1 MIPADI
7 REAFGLTTPRHRNA
21 VYAYYFYR
29 LIQRTQHLTCVYNE
43 NSTGNTH
50 HEISRFLR
58 QMQAETDIPIRSRW
72 LRSTPQVDEASA
84 LCVQKDEAIMQEM
97 REKYDQSLP
106 EGRHVMLSPSAINI
120 YMACPLKFYF
130 QHVVGM
136 QPERDPEEGLQ
147 PADIGDIFHD
157 TEIGRASCRERV

>member
-1 MIPADI
+1 
-7 REAFGLTTPRHRNA
+7 
-21 VYAYYFYR
+21 
-29 LIQRTQHLTCVYNE
+29 
-43 NSTGNTH
+43 
-50 HEISRFLR
+50 
-58 QMQAETDIPIRSRW
+58 
-72 LRSTPQVDEASA
+72 
-84 LCVQKDEAIMQEM
+84 MQEM

-157 TEIGRASCRERV
+157 TAQVLYEQLMQRTGSRTLGANVLNEVLRQMESRVEPLLDIVFDVHVFHPFDDKWHMGDRIREMAGRGERPQNEYTG